1 MAWFQW
7 ISLRPLP
14 PAWDLR
20 RCGWEQLHDEGDV
33 SGSPVAVLLDGS
45 IAHAAPEDIP
55 AALRPLTL
63 VLGLA
68 DSTTRAQWLEMGY
81 ADAMP
86 TELEL
91 DELSQRANRT
101 IASQS
106 RSSCRRLGRLRLDLL
121 TRDAQVEGYRLRLH
135 PREFALLW
143 RLAEVPGASVN
154 RAALLRDVFELDF
167 DPGTN
172 RLAVHVCRLRKKL
185 AMAGFAH
192 LLATAPGESAYRL
205 DVNAS
210 ARVRWDERGDPPQL
224 IPSDPL
230 FRFDPVIPLDP
241 SLRFGEHARSIEELA
256 R

>member
-7 ISLRPLP
+7 ISLRALP

-20 RCGWEQLHDEGDV
+20 RCGWQQVIDV
-33 SGSPVAVLLDGS
+33 GEAKGGPVALLLDGS
-45 IAHAAPEDIP
+45 AAHAAPEDL
-55 AALRPLTL
+55 ATALRPLAL

-68 DSTTRAQWLEMGY
+68 DSTARAHWLAMGY

-86 TELEL
+86 AELEIG
-91 DELSQRANRT
+91 ELSQRAARA
-101 IASQS
+101 IASRSLSSS
-106 RSSCRRLGRLRLDLL
+106 RRIGSLRLDLFA
-121 TRDAQVEGYRLRLH
+121 RDAQVEGYRLRLH

-143 RLAEVPGASVN
+143 RLAEVPGALVK

-185 AMAGFAH
+185 AKAGFAH

-205 DVNAS
+205 DVDAA
-210 ARVRWDERGDPPQL
+210 ARVRWDERGDPPQR

-230 FRFDPVIPLDP
+230 FRFDTVIPLDP